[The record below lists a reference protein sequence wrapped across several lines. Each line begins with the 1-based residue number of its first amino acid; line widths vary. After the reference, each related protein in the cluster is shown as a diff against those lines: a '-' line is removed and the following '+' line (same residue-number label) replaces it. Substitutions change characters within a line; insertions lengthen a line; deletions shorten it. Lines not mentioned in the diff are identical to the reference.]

1 MAKYYNQHHLA
12 APEFEIGSLVWLM
25 RRNIKTTRPT
35 VKFDYRRLGPFK
47 ILERRGLSSY
57 LLQLPASMSRLH
69 PVFHASLLEKYIP
82 SSNIPDRESPTIPH
96 VELDPLDNSRDIETV
111 LDSRKVGRRYDY
123 FIHWRNF
130 PISERSWIPM
140 SDIPTTLNE
149 QLERFHRRNPKLPRP
164 PRFNFDRVISPVKS
178 LSDPSPE
185 IPDPPARVPTPPPEP
200 RSAPY
205 EPPTQTTTRSGRVAR
220 PPASKDYALSILK
233 KGMM

>member
-1 MAKYYNQHHLA
+1 
-12 APEFEIGSLVWLM
+12 
-25 RRNIKTTRPT
+25 
-35 VKFDYRRLGPFK
+35 
-47 ILERRGLSSY
+47 
-57 LLQLPASMSRLH
+57 MSRLH
-69 PVFHASLLEKYIP
+69 PVFHALLLEKYIP

-130 PISERSWIPM
+130 PISERSWILM

-149 QLERFHRRNPKLPRP
+149 KLEQFHRRNPRLPRP
-164 PRFNFDRVISPVKS
+164 PRFNFDLVIPPVKTLPPPTSES
-178 LSDPSPE
+178 LPLPI
-185 IPDPPARVPTPPPEP
+185 IPPTRVPTPPPEP

-205 EPPTQTTTRSGRVAR
+205 EPPSQTTLRSGRVAR
-220 PPASKDYALSILK
+220 PPASKDYAHSILK